1 MGDNTSAL
9 AGDEL
14 LTPIADL
21 ADQWVDDVLANR
33 ILSCRRVKLACRRY
47 RADLKRSGTA
57 GFPFVYDR
65 EAAEHMA
72 AFVQAMPHIKGR
84 WARNAETLT
93 LLGWQAFLICQIG
106 GWLHMVTGH
115 RRFRTAYVEVPRKNG
130 KSTLMAAVGLYF
142 LAADGEPGPEVFS
155 AASST
160 AQARIVFDCA
170 RVMALNGLA
179 DGVPLTERLGLDVE
193 QHKIKTADDAAVFQ
207 PIASQTKSKDGKNP
221 HCALIDELHEHEKR
235 DVWDSMASALGARE
249 QPLLIA
255 ITTAGSNTAGV
266 CFEQRRYLSR
276 ILDRQQIDE
285 SYFGL
290 IFEAD
295 EGDDP
300 ADPVT
305 WEKANPSLGAA
316 KSPDYMQ
323 DEWAKAA
330 ASPAAMGEFLRKHL
344 DIWTSV
350 GAAALDLAA
359 WEKSAQEGAA
369 DLPAFGSDDYDKALR
384 PAWLAQQMAALSA
397 STAYIGVDLAIRN
410 DFASVVLDVPQGNSH
425 KVFSWHFLPEKQV
438 NAPGNE
444 HYAAWAMQGLIYT
457 TPGAELDLNIIDA
470 LVQRLCGHGDD
481 AESWGWS
488 GLPAM
493 AVESVVYDPQY
504 AAQMAA
510 NWSAKGITAIELR
523 QRAGNLNE
531 PFQRLIAA
539 VEDGRL
545 HHDGNPV
552 MTWMAGN
559 TLQKQVQG
567 GDYIYPAKLT
577 PEDKIDGV
585 AALLNALWP
594 QVQVAESDTEGDA
607 MNDYFARMA
616 GAKA

>member
-1 MGDNTSAL
+1 MGTKAT
-9 AGDEL
+9 AAVDEL
-14 LTPIADL
+14 LTPIADR
-21 ADQWVDDVLANR
+21 ADQWVDDVLAGR
-33 ILSCRRVKLACRRY
+33 ILSCRRVQLACKRY
-47 RADLKRSGTA
+47 RADLARQGKT

-72 AFVQAMPHIKGR
+72 AFVEAMPHIKGR
-84 WARNAETLT
+84 WAREAQTLQ
-93 LLGWQAFLICQIG
+93 LLGWQAFLICQIA
-106 GWLHMVTGH
+106 GWLHMKTGH
-115 RRFRTAYVEVPRKNG
+115 RRFHTAYVEVPRKNG
-130 KSTLMAAVGLYF
+130 KSTLMAAVGLYY
-142 LAADGEPGPEVFS
+142 LAADGEIGPEVYS

-170 RVMALNGLA
+170 RVMALNGKA
-179 DGVPLTERLGLDVE
+179 DGVPMASRLGLAVE
-193 QHKIKTADDAAVFQ
+193 QHKIKTDDDAAVFQ

-235 DVWDSMASALGARE
+235 DVWDSMASALGSRE

-255 ITTAGSNTAGV
+255 ITTAGWNVAGI
-266 CFEQRRYLSR
+266 CYEQRRYLAR
-276 ILDRQQIDE
+276 ILDRQQVDE

-305 WEKANPSLGAA
+305 WAKANPSLGEA
-316 KSPDYMQ
+316 KSLAYMEG
-323 DEWAKAA
+323 EWTKAA

-350 GAAALDLAA
+350 GAAALDMAA
-359 WEKSAQEGAA
+359 WEKSVQPGAA
-369 DLPAFGSDDYDKALR
+369 DLPAFGDDDFDIAAR
-384 PAWLAQQMAALSA
+384 PAWVARQMAALA
-397 STAYIGVDLAIRN
+397 DQPAHVGVDLAIRN
-410 DFASVVLDVPQGNSH
+410 DFASVVLDVPQGNAH
-425 KVFSWHFLPEKQV
+425 HVFSWHFLPEKQV
-438 NAPGNE
+438 YAPGNE

-457 TPGAELDLNIIDA
+457 TPGAELDLNIVDA
-470 LVQRLCGHGDD
+470 LVQRLCGQGDD
-481 AESWGWS
+481 ADAWGWA

-493 AVESVVYDPQY
+493 TVESVVYDPQY

-510 NWSAKGITAIELR
+510 NWSSKGITAIELR

-552 MTWMAGN
+552 MSWMAGN
-559 TLQKQVQG
+559 TLQKRVQG
-567 GDYIYPAKLT
+567 GDFIYPAKLS
-577 PEDKIDGV
+577 PEDKIDGT
-585 AALLNALWP
+585 AALLNAFWP
-594 QVQVAESDTEGDA
+594 QAQVVEDDNGASA
-607 MNDYFARMA
+607 MNDYFARLRA
-616 GAKA
+616 SA